1 MRLGTVALH
10 CSVHAVKALLTCG
23 VTRLYHELF
32 YHSVEDVSIVVALAG
47 MHTEV
52 LHRLRTA
59 VNRERE
65 ITSDS
70 CEARNEE
77 RGTGIKRKKVD
88 LERGRGE
95 ERETHGIA
103 EDQV

>member
-10 CSVHAVKALLTCG
+10 CSVRAVVALLTCG

-32 YHSVEDVSIVVALAG
+32 YHSVEDVSIVVAFAG

-65 ITSDS
+65 RSQVIAAKL
-70 CEARNEE
+70 EMRKEE
-77 RGTGIKRKKVD
+77 Q
-88 LERGRGE
+88 E
-95 ERETHGIA
+95 
-103 EDQV
+103 